1 MKAIIHEWIKPDD
14 HELEMG
20 KVYEVPDLSEELERI
35 DSSGAIYLLSS
46 AIPNHEKQCI
56 EAFIIYFI

>member
-14 HELEMG
+14 QELYMG
-20 KVYEVPDLSEELERI
+20 NTYEVPELSEELERI
-35 DSSGAIYLLSS
+35 DRSGANCLLSS
-46 AIPNHEKQCI
+46 VIPNLEKQCI